1 VNCVDSSVIIAW
13 LNGADYPEAEAL
25 DALLEKD
32 AAFIAPIGI
41 TEIFSD
47 TKGGPIVAEAL
58 TTFRVLD
65 LKPGYWER
73 AGAMRAELRREGRKA
88 PIADALI
95 AQAAI
100 DADLPLLTRDADF
113 RIYAKLF
120 GLKLA

>member
-41 TEIFSD
+41 TEVLSNVN
-47 TKGGPIVAEAL
+47 GGSIVADAL
-58 TTFRVLD
+58 ATFRVLD

-113 RIYAKLF
+113 KIYAKSF

>member
-1 VNCVDSSVIIAW
+1 MNCVDSSVIIAW

-41 TEIFSD
+41 TEIFSN

-65 LKPGYWER
+65 LKQGYWER

-100 DADLPLLTRDADF
+100 DANLPLLTRDSDF
-113 RIYAKLF
+113 KVYAKLF
-120 GLKLA
+120 GLNLA